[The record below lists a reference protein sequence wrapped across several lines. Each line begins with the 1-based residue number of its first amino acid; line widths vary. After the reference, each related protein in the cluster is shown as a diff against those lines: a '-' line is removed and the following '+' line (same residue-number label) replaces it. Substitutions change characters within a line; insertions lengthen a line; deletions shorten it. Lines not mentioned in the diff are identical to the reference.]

1 MMIGRLLRRLQP
13 DRLAGQITFL
23 ILASI
28 VCFQTVVLIAFHVL
42 DVEGRRHIVDQ
53 SDFIASI
60 ILAVDAAPVD
70 ARQALLDEYARAVP
84 FANLHLLSGRPAV
97 VDVDDREFVNE
108 IRMVQS
114 DLWSGADVI
123 AAAEP
128 TDRSPGAIAI
138 GLRKGGYALVSISQ
152 HRKPPRS
159 VWRWLW
165 QPEPGTPFLLTPWAL
180 SAILFFLST
189 SVLVLWA
196 SNAIVEPLIKLA
208 RHAEQFPGEGGAEA
222 EKPLPEQ
229 GPLEV
234 MELTRAITRMQRRIR
249 SMIAARTHVL
259 AAVSHD
265 LKTIITRLNLR
276 SEFIADED
284 LRHKML
290 RDINLM
296 DAMLHK
302 NLQYLRSES
311 DTSDYSVVDLD
322 SVLQTVV
329 DQFTETGKRVRY
341 RGGGRQMI
349 FGSLT
354 DMQRVFSN
362 LVENGV
368 NHANKVDITIGETPS
383 QQLQIDVSD
392 DGPGIPDAQKETVFE
407 PFVRGEVSRTIG
419 NHSGFGLGLSIVRS
433 LVERHGGT
441 VTLLDRAPHGLIVR
455 VILPRAGDGRD

>member
-1 MMIGRLLRRLQP
+1 
-13 DRLAGQITFL
+13 
-23 ILASI
+23 
-28 VCFQTVVLIAFHVL
+28 
-42 DVEGRRHIVDQ
+42 
-53 SDFIASI
+53 
-60 ILAVDAAPVD
+60 
-70 ARQALLDEYARAVP
+70 
-84 FANLHLLSGRPAV
+84 
-97 VDVDDREFVNE
+97 
-108 IRMVQS
+108 
-114 DLWSGADVI
+114 
-123 AAAEP
+123 
-128 TDRSPGAIAI
+128 
-138 GLRKGGYALVSISQ
+138 
-152 HRKPPRS
+152 
-159 VWRWLW
+159 
-165 QPEPGTPFLLTPWAL
+165 
-180 SAILFFLST
+180 
-189 SVLVLWA
+189 
-196 SNAIVEPLIKLA
+196 
-208 RHAEQFPGEGGAEA
+208 
-222 EKPLPEQ
+222 
-229 GPLEV
+229 
-234 MELTRAITRMQRRIR
+234 
-249 SMIAARTHVL
+249 
-259 AAVSHD
+259 
-265 LKTIITRLNLR
+265 
-276 SEFIADED
+276 
-284 LRHKML
+284 ML

-368 NHANKVDITIGETPS
+368 NHANKVDITIAETPS

-407 PFVRGEVSRTIG
+407 PFVRGEISRTIG

-455 VILPRAGDGRD
+455 VILPRADDRD

>member
-1 MMIGRLLRRLQP
+1 MFGRLLRRLQP
-13 DRLAGQITFL
+13 HRLAGQITFL

-60 ILAVDAAPVD
+60 ILAVDAARAD
-70 ARQALLDEYARAVP
+70 ARTALLEEYAHAVP
-84 FANLHLLSGRPAV
+84 FANIHLVEGRPREA
-97 VDVDDREFVNE
+97 DVDDREFVNE

-114 DLWSGADVI
+114 DLWAGAVVF
-123 AAAEP
+123 AA
-128 TDRSPGAIAI
+128 SPPSERAPGIMAI

-196 SNAIVEPLIKLA
+196 SNAIVEPLITLA
-208 RHAEQFPGEGGAEA
+208 RHAEQFPGDGGPESERA
-222 EKPLPEQ
+222 LPER
-229 GPLEV
+229 GPGEV
-234 MELTRAITRMQRRIR
+234 MELTRAINRMQRRIR
-249 SMIAARTHVL
+249 SMITARTHVL

-265 LKTIITRLNLR
+265 LKTIITRLSLR
-276 SEFIADED
+276 SEFIAETE
-284 LRHKML
+284 LRVKML
-290 RDINLM
+290 RDIGLM

-311 DTSDYSVVDLD
+311 DTSDYSAVDLD

-329 DQFTETGKRVRY
+329 DQFAETGESVTY

-349 FGSLT
+349 IGSLT
-354 DMQRVFSN
+354 DMQRVFNN
-362 LVENGV
+362 LVENAVHHGDHV
-368 NHANKVDITIGETPS
+368 EITIGETATG
-383 QQLQIDVSD
+383 QLQIDVCD
-392 DGPGIPDAQKETVFE
+392 DGPGIPDEQKETVFE
-407 PFVRGEVSRTIG
+407 PFVRGEASRTIG
-419 NHSGFGLGLSIVRS
+419 HHSGFGLGLSIVRS
-433 LVERHGGT
+433 LVERHGGS

-455 VILPRAGDGRD
+455 VVLPRADDASG